1 MRESLEHYCRRT
13 ETEYLLQEWDYA
25 RNGSLTPATVS
36 YGSNQK
42 IWWQC
47 RKGHC
52 WQAQVTTRTNNHTGC
67 PYCAGVR
74 PYPGETDL
82 AARYPEVAAQ
92 WHPTKNG
99 TLTPEQ
105 VLPGSHRMVWW
116 LCPEGHEWKA
126 IVKSRTSGC
135 GCPVCANRVNQP
147 GENDLA
153 TLYPEVAAQW
163 HPTKNGKL
171 APKDVVAGSYLRVW
185 WRCEQGHEWRAQ
197 ISSRAK
203 GGAGCPVCAG
213 RKVLVGVNDLA
224 TLAPEIAAQWND
236 EKNGPLKP
244 TEVTRSCNRS
254 VWWRCEKG
262 HEWKAPVSSRTE
274 RLLGCPYCSGRRV
287 LAGFN
292 DLATICPEI
301 AAQWY
306 QPLNGTMTP
315 QMVTAG
321 SRKKVWWECSY
332 GHVWK
337 AVVSS
342 RTGRQKCG
350 CPICAGH
357 VKSSRYMHPLLKP
370 EAFGTNEGVANYS
383 VLSPAGQDEQQTNP
397 PSVARRSKRR
407 VVKRQEMKIN

>member
-1 MRESLEHYCRRT
+1 MQNSLAEHFPF
-13 ETEYLLQEWDYA
+13 LVKEWDM
-25 RNGSLTPATVS
+25 
-36 YGSNQK
+36 
-42 IWWQC
+42 
-47 RKGHC
+47 
-52 WQAQVTTRTNNHTGC
+52 
-67 PYCAGVR
+67 
-74 PYPGETDL
+74 E
-82 AARYPEVAAQ
+82 
-92 WHPTKNG
+92 KNFP
-99 TLTPEQ
+99 LDPSE
-105 VLPGSHRMVWW
+105 LSSGSHRKVWW
-116 LCPEGHEWKA
+116 RCGKGHTWLAE
-126 IVKSRTSGC
+126 VKSRTGGSGC
-135 GCPVCANRVNQP
+135 PFCANRSIAA
-147 GENDLA
+147 GENDLGTTHPA
-153 TLYPEVAAQW
+153 LAAQW
-163 HPTKNGKL
+163 CETRNAGLTPS
-171 APKDVVAGSYLRVW
+171 DVVPGSHKRVW

-321 SRKKVWWECSY
+321 SRKKVWWECSC

-357 VKSSRYMHPLLKP
+357 VKSSSYMHPLLKP